1 MHIFSLFKDLLQD
14 LKLKEGEFTLS
25 KDTTVSLWTEYR
37 TWFGGIQLQEVFGG
51 DFVIV
56 SDDLYDEFET
66 FKKKVY
72 SYVDKA
78 FSIVKA
84 VELIDV
90 WCTSCGGVTLK
101 PLHLLGSVYYL
112 ISSAQLDSLCQ
123 WVYAKRSL
131 FSCEDEFS
139 LNRIVESKDQ
149 TSKHPDAMVEEIAND
164 GPNTISYLPA
174 YDEWQKKV

>member
-1 MHIFSLFKDLLQD
+1 M
-14 LKLKEGEFTLS
+14 
-25 KDTTVSLWTEYR
+25 SLWTEYR
-37 TWFGGIQLQEVFGG
+37 TWFGGIQLQEVSGG
-51 DFVIV
+51 HFVMV

-72 SYVDKA
+72 SYVDRA

-90 WCTSCGGVTLK
+90 WCTLCGGVTLK
-101 PLHLLGSVYYL
+101 PLHLLESVYY
-112 ISSAQLDSLCQ
+112 IMSSAQLDSLCQ

-131 FSCEDEFS
+131 FSCKDEFS
-139 LNRIVESKDQ
+139 LNRIVESEDE
-149 TSKHPDAMVEEIAND
+149 TSKHPDAMVEEIAKD

-174 YDEWQKKV
+174 CDEWQKKSMSIAWHDICKKEYYSHSSTYRI

>member
-1 MHIFSLFKDLLQD
+1 MM
-14 LKLKEGEFTLS
+14 
-25 KDTTVSLWTEYR
+25 
-37 TWFGGIQLQEVFGG
+37 
-51 DFVIV
+51 
-56 SDDLYDEFET
+56 T

-72 SYVDKA
+72 SYVDRA

-90 WCTSCGGVTLK
+90 RCTSYGGVTLK

-112 ISSAQLDSLCQ
+112 MSSAQLDSLRQ

-131 FSCEDEFS
+131 FSCKDEFI
-139 LNRIVESKDQ
+139 LNRIVESEDQ
-149 TSKHPDAMVEEIAND
+149 TSKHPDAMVGEIAKD

-174 YDEWQKKV
+174 CDE